1 MNFWSLLLMSP
12 VSILVLKTVYSLCLV
27 VLFLFSMNSL
37 ALSILYL
44 LNRKKVWNKPVPE
57 MKQEWPKVTIQL
69 PIFNERYM
77 VERLIKAMTRL
88 DYPADKLQ
96 IQVLDDSTD
105 STTELV
111 ATLVHS
117 YQRRGVNIQLQHRD
131 DRSGFKAG
139 AMEQALRSATGEFVA
154 VFDADFLPKPDW
166 LKQTIPFFQDPKV
179 GFVQTRWGH
188 INNHYNLITRL
199 AAMALDAHFIIE
211 QTARAGSNLLMSFN
225 GTAGI
230 WRVAAIESAG
240 GWQGDTLTEDIDLS
254 YRAQM
259 AGWRYVYVPQVVV
272 MSEVPAQMDALK
284 KQQVRWV
291 KGNFQ
296 VSKKLMGKVIFS
308 HLTPWQKL
316 MGMLQLTMLYI
327 PYPVTVLTI
336 LLTFPVNLYAPHFM
350 YYFGW
355 TMIGSLG
362 PVFLYT
368 LAQSEFNPSLRKRVL
383 LLPALTMLG
392 VGISVNC
399 TFGILSGLSG
409 KSGTFERTPKY
420 NISNVNDQWAK
431 SSYALSL
438 SPVAAAELLMGL
450 YILLTTL
457 YLYYVHHYAFQYWQM
472 VPAAAYFMVA
482 GSSIFQSYQRS
493 VARSRQSEAQTSV
506 ISN

>member
-1 MNFWSLLLMSP
+1 MISPALLT
-12 VSILVLKTVYSLCLV
+12 ILKVVYTFCLV

-37 ALSILYL
+37 ALSILFL
-44 LNRKKVWNKPVPE
+44 INRKKVWHKTTPE
-57 MKQEWPKVTIQL
+57 MKQAWPKVTIQL

-77 VERLIKAMTRL
+77 VERLIKAVTRL

-111 ATLVHS
+111 ASMVRQ
-117 YQRRGVNIQLQHRD
+117 YQCRGVNIQLQHRD

-139 AMEQALRSATGEFVA
+139 AMEMALKSATGEFVA
-154 VFDADFLPKPDW
+154 VFDADFLPKTNW
-166 LKQTIPFFQDPKV
+166 LKQTIPFFQDPGI

-188 INNHYNLITRL
+188 INNTYNLITRI
-199 AAMALDAHFIIE
+199 AAMALDAHFVIE

-225 GTAGI
+225 GTAGL
-230 WRVAAIESAG
+230 WRVATIESAG

-259 AGWRYVYVPQVVV
+259 AGWRYVYVPDIVV

-296 VSKKLMGKVIFS
+296 VSRKLMGKVIFS
-308 HLTPWQKL
+308 QLTPWQKL
-316 MGMLQLTMLYI
+316 MAVLQLTMLYI

-350 YYFGW
+350 YLFGW

-368 LAQSEFNPSLRKRVL
+368 LAQSEFNPSLIKRVL

-399 TFGILSGLSG
+399 TIGILSGFSK

-420 NISNVNDQWAK
+420 NIANCNDQWTK
-431 SSYALSL
+431 NTYALSL
-438 SPVAAAELLMGL
+438 SPVAAAELLMGA
-450 YILLTTL
+450 YVLLTTL
-457 YLYYVHHYAFQYWQM
+457 YLTIAHHYAFQYWQM
-472 VPAAAYFMVA
+472 VPTSAYFLVA
-482 GSSIFQSYQRS
+482 GSSITQSFQRS
-493 VARSRQSEAQTSV
+493 YARAHAAEPQTTG
-506 ISN
+506 ITN